1 MSNGDESGVQVHSSD
16 KKLSLFLL
24 CSSSGRSPPT
34 KKPLLRVPKKHCNR
48 LFTNNSVARLDFSL
62 GVCNFMILW

>member
-1 MSNGDESGVQVHSSD
+1 MEMRVVCRCTAVTKSSHSS
-16 KKLSLFLL
+16 
-24 CSSSGRSPPT
+24 CSVLVQDVHHLQ